1 MEEYLEFAKR
11 IAYHAGEVI
20 KDYFYKDQQIEFKED
35 RTPVTVA
42 DKMINAYLIEE
53 VKKEYP
59 TFKVIGEE
67 LSLNNDSDYA
77 WVCDPI
83 DGTSMFTRH
92 LPVSVFSLAL
102 VHDGDVIVG
111 VVYDPFLDEMYTA
124 IKGKGAYCND
134 KKISVNNKKLGELG
148 CSVDYCMWNHAKYD
162 TLKIVEEI
170 RSEAKTC
177 SSGSVAHAC
186 MMVATGRISG
196 QIFPGTSHGECDISA
211 SKLIVEEA
219 GGVTSS
225 FFGKNQRYDQDID
238 GFIAA
243 NKEVHGELINKIKRI
258 YK

>member
-83 DGTSMFTRH
+83 DGTSMFTRY
-92 LPVSVFSLAL
+92 LPVSVLSLAL

-111 VVYDPFLDEMYTA
+111 IVYDAVLHEMYTA
-124 IKGKGAYCND
+124 IKG
-134 KKISVNNKKLGELG
+134 
-148 CSVDYCMWNHAKYD
+148 
-162 TLKIVEEI
+162 
-170 RSEAKTC
+170 
-177 SSGSVAHAC
+177 
-186 MMVATGRISG
+186 
-196 QIFPGTSHGECDISA
+196 
-211 SKLIVEEA
+211 
-219 GGVTSS
+219 
-225 FFGKNQRYDQDID
+225 
-238 GFIAA
+238 
-243 NKEVHGELINKIKRI
+243 
-258 YK
+258 